1 MNLFLEP
8 ADRQPTTVYSGDHR
22 TVNTLIIS
30 EVVMGIRPMFDLSAA
45 FTFGDMVE
53 GHAYWQGVVLD
64 DNLDDVTIGKL
75 SLLLEE
81 VDVANA

>member
-1 MNLFLEP
+1 MNLLHNP
-8 ADRQPTTVYSGDHR
+8 SDNPSTTVYSGDHR

-30 EVVMGIRPMFDLSAA
+30 EVVMGIRPLFDLSAA

-53 GHAYWQGVVLD
+53 GHAYWQGIVLD
-64 DNLDDVTIGKL
+64 DDLNDVTIGKL